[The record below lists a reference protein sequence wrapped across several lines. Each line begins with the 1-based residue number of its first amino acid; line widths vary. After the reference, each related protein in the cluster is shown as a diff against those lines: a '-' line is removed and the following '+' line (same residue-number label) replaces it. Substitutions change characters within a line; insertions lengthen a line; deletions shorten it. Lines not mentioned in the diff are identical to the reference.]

1 MTSLIASFTSDS
13 EKTILAQ
20 LCKSHLG
27 SSDIRT
33 EMLPVS
39 TCRNIATRF
48 GKAWISPKALQTTCL
63 HLHLIDRFLLAC
75 LKKVTGEWGG
85 GTTHTHTQKKKTRKR
100 EKINELQG
108 GRSGKRARL

>member
-1 MTSLIASFTSDS
+1 
-13 EKTILAQ
+13 
-20 LCKSHLG
+20 
-27 SSDIRT
+27 
-33 EMLPVS
+33 MLPVS

-85 GTTHTHTQKKKTRKR
+85 EPHTHKKKKQ
-100 EKINELQG
+100 EKE
-108 GRSGKRARL
+108 KK